1 MDDVKL
7 LSVTG
12 LRGGPRQS
20 DKAARRGKPLTVWTG
35 QQKQKKPLPALPQ
48 DDHEERDRAGDDDV
62 DRVKALALQSIAKGG
77 LPAVDAK
84 TKTKFYALMMR
95 LNKPGGEDE
104 EPAVSPVPGSP
115 KKAPKKTKK
124 TSPKSASG
132 SERSSP
138 PAQAAR
144 TKPNQRPASVATSSP
159 SKSSQQQ
166 QSHGRSTLAAT
177 VADNQQRPAFQ
188 PVKGLGLGRL
198 KIASQSHATND
209 RSPSNYC
216 DPLSSTF
223 SHPKSGGELSTN
235 SMSAFPPEFDT
246 WTADRKASEL
256 ELRKAQVQA
265 QAQVQIQD
273 SKDHTAR
280 VLAECQI
287 ELERLRQSR
296 SIEYCKCFVPPV
308 CLSRLDSLTH
318 LLSHSSRSPLP
329 HRTPHQHVYFLSFAL
344 FWDSS
349 RRSHQATLPRSCRQR
364 RRVHH

>member
-1 MDDVKL
+1 MR
-7 LSVTG
+7 S
-12 LRGGPRQS
+12 GPRQS

-48 DDHEERDRAGDDDV
+48 DDDERADDDA

-115 KKAPKKTKK
+115 KKASKKTKK

-198 KIASQSHATND
+198 K
-209 RSPSNYC
+209 
-216 DPLSSTF
+216 
-223 SHPKSGGELSTN
+223 N
-235 SMSAFPPEFDT
+235 SVT
-246 WTADRKASEL
+246 ITRHQ
-256 ELRKAQVQA
+256 R
-265 QAQVQIQD
+265 
-273 SKDHTAR
+273 
-280 VLAECQI
+280 
-287 ELERLRQSR
+287 
-296 SIEYCKCFVPPV
+296 
-308 CLSRLDSLTH
+308 SLT
-318 LLSHSSRSPLP
+318 LMVL
-329 HRTPHQHVYFLSFAL
+329 
-344 FWDSS
+344 
-349 RRSHQATLPRSCRQR
+349 
-364 RRVHH
+364 